1 MEAEDVVRNYK
12 RLAGVEQAFRSLKT
26 LSLNVRPIRHY
37 KTRRGISHVLVC
49 MLAYYV
55 EWHMKQRLAPM
66 LEALVDTRP
75 SVVHAAQCS
84 AAAEQKARTTA
95 MSFATLMAHL
105 GALSQ
110 HTIVPKVPVK
120 QVCSTQTL
128 GEVTA
133 TQRRA
138 FDLLRV
144 KLR

>member
-37 KTRRGISHVLVC
+37 KTHRGISHVLVC

-55 EWHMKQRLAPM
+55 EWHMKQRLAP
-66 LEALVDTRP
+66 VDTRP
-75 SVVHAAQCS
+75 SVVHAAQRS

-110 HTIVPKVPVK
+110 HTIVPKMPMK

-133 TQRRA
+133 TQQRA